1 MKSLKEFVEAKKLNE
16 AWMPDSKL
24 AAWLKEYWNEIVKSE
39 RDSLI
44 DVDKVIW
51 DAEKELNIDLRKN
64 KKELT
69 DYLKR
74 TWGKSVL
81 KEAVSTTSKKEI
93 ARKADA
99 AIAGWIHDLK
109 AANDDMKNGDYEW
122 AGYRMG
128 GVADAIKKL
137 QPALKEWGGLQ
148 KAGKLTEAT
157 SNLREGFGELEVY
170 TSFGP
175 GLGIQIYPSRRGGG
189 MAELTAH
196 VGYVSKGSANDT
208 RKKELKSET
217 EITAID
223 EIKVSDLKQIEK
235 VVKKHLDALDS
246 ELEKTFKQLGYK

>member
-16 AWMPDSKL
+16 VWMPDSKL
-24 AAWLKEYWNEIVKSE
+24 ATWLKEYWNEIAKSE

-74 TWGKSVL
+74 TWGKRVL
-81 KEAVSTTSKKEI
+81 K
-93 ARKADA
+93 
-99 AIAGWIHDLK
+99 
-109 AANDDMKNGDYEW
+109 
-122 AGYRMG
+122 
-128 GVADAIKKL
+128 
-137 QPALKEWGGLQ
+137 
-148 KAGKLTEAT
+148 EAT

-196 VGYVSKGSANDT
+196 VGYVSKGSGNDT

-246 ELEKTFKQLGYK
+246 ELEKTLKQLGYK